1 GSRDLWFAVGL
12 PLFLSTT
19 LDWGH
24 AEVGGYMAAW
34 VIAYG
39 FVQAGAP
46 KVLKRSG
53 DAPGGAL
60 SRRWLLVLAFVT
72 GAIALAVGAEVAP
85 GLSVIFGLLV
95 FGFVFAV
102 NSAVH
107 SYLVLAYSKAQH
119 VSMDVGFYYMA
130 NAGGRLVGTILSGV
144 MYQWGGLAVCLA
156 VSTAFVVA
164 AWALSTLLPEPS
176 AHDPSARSPT

>member
-1 GSRDLWFAVGL
+1 
-12 PLFLSTT
+12 
-19 LDWGH
+19 
-24 AEVGGYMAAW
+24 MAAW

-46 KVLKRSG
+46 KLLPSSG
-53 DAPGGAL
+53 NAPGSAL

-72 GAIALAVGAEVAP
+72 GAIALAVQAEVAP
-85 GLSVIFGLLV
+85 GLSVVLGLLV

-102 NSAVH
+102 NSALH

-130 NAGGRLVGTILSGV
+130 NAGGRLVGTVLSGV
-144 MYQWGGLAVCLA
+144 MYQWGGLAACLA

-164 AWALSTLLPEPS
+164 AWGFSLALPEPS
-176 AHDPSARSPT
+176 SD